1 MTTTEWK
8 VRERGPKRAPSRAV
22 SPAYAARL
30 KSPSYY
36 LKDGTYTQVVSLA
49 PWGRRYVWVKLAD
62 GREFPMPRE
71 RDLWRP

>member
-36 LKDGTYTQVVSLA
+36 LKDVRVT
-49 PWGRRYVWVKLAD
+49 
-62 GREFPMPRE
+62 
-71 RDLWRP
+71 